1 MGDILAGR
9 SWEGNRPFIVTCIV
23 EGMEMGKPRSGEDW
37 MGEKSEQV
45 VYVGLWIK
53 DAAY

>member
-23 EGMEMGKPRSGEDW
+23 EGMEMGKPRSGSHMVKTGWERRVNRW
-37 MGEKSEQV
+37 CM
-45 VYVGLWIK
+45 
-53 DAAY
+53 